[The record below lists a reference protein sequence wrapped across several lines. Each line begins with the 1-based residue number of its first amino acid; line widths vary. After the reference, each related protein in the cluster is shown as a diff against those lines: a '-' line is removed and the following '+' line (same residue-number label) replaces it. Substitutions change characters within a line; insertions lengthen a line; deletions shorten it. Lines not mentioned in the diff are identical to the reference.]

1 MLFFTKKCRTFAV
14 QLTDGVMVTLQI
26 LVLSFKVRVLV
37 GQLRGMHQAMC
48 PFSFFLYRV
57 IMGQ

>member
-1 MLFFTKKCRTFAV
+1 MAFSKNCRTFAA

-37 GQLRGMHQAMC
+37 GQLRGMHQTMC
-48 PFSFFLYRV
+48 SSLLFLQCV
-57 IMGQ
+57 IFAFC